1 MKQLYAAVICGV
13 TVLALCGSASALT
26 VGVNDDAPKDGGVS
40 AWFFS
45 TMQSEGL
52 ADDAISV
59 RWDETNPTAIP
70 AQSNIATAIAK
81 ANANGVSVELDLY
94 PLHSQAL
101 TDAKR
106 CDPSS
111 DPEACG
117 DSANIAAFGTWTAS
131 VASAFPSIHQFVV
144 MNECNQP
151 LFINPQWFSNATNST
166 ADKSTVNQSAEVCG
180 RALAAA
186 YDALHAENSSNFVW
200 GIGLSPR
207 GNDQPDASS
216 NSSTKPV
223 TFLHALGAWFTAFAA
238 KTHRTAPLMDGL
250 DDHPYPIPQS
260 QPFAQG
266 YGDPLEASVSNLPR
280 IYQAFYDGF
289 KSSPQK
295 TIGQQSGGGLK
306 VSLNETGIQTAPGSH
321 AAAYSGNE
329 ISANSAG
336 GVIPPYDSESYQSS
350 WYTQMLNL
358 VACDPNVAVVNIF
371 HLIDESDLAGW
382 QSGLYFAD
390 QQPKQSAGAVANW
403 ISTTHGNCTGTPS
416 SFIPTGAVAATTT
429 TTTTTTTTKGA
440 TASLTVP
447 AGCTGACAK
456 ALKAAATACASTT
469 ATKKSCK
476 QALTAAQKQL
486 AVLQKKVKKTKGAA
500 AKTKLNATIKGVK
513 SMLSSYNA
521 KAKKLKK

>member
-1 MKQLYAAVICGV
+1 MKKLYAAVVCGV
-13 TVLALCGSASALT
+13 AMLALCGTASALT

-40 AWFFS
+40 TWFFT

-52 ADDAISV
+52 ADDAITV

-70 AQSNIATAIAK
+70 AQSNITAAIAK
-81 ANANGVSVELDLY
+81 ANANGVTVELDLY

-101 TDAKR
+101 TGGTS

-117 DSANIAAFGTWTAS
+117 NTSAIAAFGAWTAS
-131 VASAFPSIHQFVV
+131 VAAAFPSIHQFVV
-144 MNECNQP
+144 MNECNQD
-151 LFINPQWFSNATNST
+151 LFINPQWMSNASNST
-166 ADKSTVNQSAEVCG
+166 PDKSTVNQSAEVCG

-186 YDALHAENSSNFVW
+186 YDALHAQNSSNFVW

-238 KTHRTAPLMDGL
+238 KTHRTAPLMDGF

-260 QPFAQG
+260 LPFAQG
-266 YGDPLEASVSNLPR
+266 YADPLEASVSNLPR

-289 KSSPQK
+289 KGSPQR
-295 TIGQQSGGGLK
+295 TIGQQAGGGLK

-321 AAAYSGNE
+321 ASAYTGTES
-329 ISANSAG
+329 SANSAG
-336 GVIPPYDSESYQSS
+336 GVIPPYDSETYQAT

-371 HLIDESDLAGW
+371 HLIDESDLTGW

-390 QQPKQSAGAVANW
+390 QQPKQSASAVANW
-403 ISTTHGNCTGTPS
+403 ISTTHGNCTGTES
-416 SFIPTGAVAATTT
+416 SFMPTSAAGATTT
-429 TTTTTTTTKGA
+429 TTTTGA
-440 TASLTVP
+440 PGKTALLP
-447 AGCTGACAK
+447 PGCTGACAK
-456 ALKAAATACASTT
+456 VLTTAATACTSKS
-469 ATKKSCK
+469 ATKAGCTKALAKAKVQFTTLKK
-476 QALTAAQKQL
+476 QQL
-486 AVLQKKVKKTKGAA
+486 KAKGST
-500 AKTKLNATIKGVK
+500 KTKLKVTITGFNK
-513 SMLSSYNA
+513 LLTTYTA
-521 KAKKLKK
+521 AAKKLKH